1 EPRAQQ
7 SGAPDVLQVG
17 SAGRVVV
24 LAVAGELHLAVAVA
38 GQLLEHLAE
47 AGGQVARE
55 GVAGGGVT
63 DGVEDDAAL
72 VRRDEDMPVP
82 MYVSVS
88 VAVVSAA
95 VVCEGGGRAEDGGRD
110 GSGRH
115 GGAGAEEAAPV
126 HTEAAAQTFVRGF
139 GGGGGV
145 GAG

>member
-1 EPRAQQ
+1 
-7 SGAPDVLQVG
+7 
-17 SAGRVVV
+17 
-24 LAVAGELHLAVAVA
+24 
-38 GQLLEHLAE
+38 E

-55 GVAGGGVT
+55 RVAGGGVT

-72 VRRDEDMPVP
+72 VRRDEDMPASVAVP
-82 MYVSVS
+82 MAVAVS
-88 VAVVSAA
+88 VVSAA

-145 GAG
+145 GAGGVGVRGHEWPAFSVVAGSGAAGP